1 MEASMLTQHQ
11 LNEFRRILERRFL
24 EVREEIRQE
33 LLQSDEQSYI
43 ELAGQVPD
51 LENSALADLL
61 VDIALADIDRHVQ
74 EIRDIN
80 AALLRIA
87 EESYGLCCD
96 CGESID
102 LARLGAYPTAK
113 RCLSCQSK
121 TESRFARLRSTSL

>member
-1 MEASMLTQHQ
+1 MLTQHQ
-11 LNEFRRILERRFL
+11 LSEFKQILQRRFA

-33 LLQSDEQSYI
+33 LLRADEQHYV

-61 VDIALADIDRHVQ
+61 VDIALADIDRHVE
-74 EIRDIN
+74 EIRDID
-80 AALLRIA
+80 AALMRIA
-87 EESYGLCCD
+87 DGSFGQCSDCD
-96 CGESID
+96 EAID

-121 TESRFARLRSTSL
+121 SESRYARPHSTSL